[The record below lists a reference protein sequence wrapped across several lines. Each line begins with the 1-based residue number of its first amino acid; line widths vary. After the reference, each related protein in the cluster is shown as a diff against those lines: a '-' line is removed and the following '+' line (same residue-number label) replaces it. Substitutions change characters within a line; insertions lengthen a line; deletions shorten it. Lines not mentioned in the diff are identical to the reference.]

1 MSQGGAITSAGRYC
15 LTNDIDA
22 ITFPTKTDL
31 FTVEVVICL
40 NGHKITGNGGS
51 AIYIEDDYNAS
62 AGGGGVFVNGG
73 EVSFNGGKIIDNT
86 AANARGG
93 GIFVKGN
100 TVLNLDGSYVSGNSA
115 GVGGGVSVKEY
126 TVKYTDE
133 NGYTVTIKMY

>member
-1 MSQGGAITSAGRYC
+1 MSQRGAITSAGRYC

-40 NGHKITGNGGS
+40 NGHKITGNGG
-51 AIYIEDDYNAS
+51 
-62 AGGGGVFVNGG
+62 
-73 EVSFNGGKIIDNT
+73 KIIDNT
-86 AANARGG
+86 AANAHGG

-100 TVLNLDGSYVSGNSA
+100 TVLNLDGTYVSGNSA

-126 TVKYTDE
+126 AVKYTDE

>member
-40 NGHKITGNGGS
+40 NGHKITGNGG
-51 AIYIEDDYNAS
+51 
-62 AGGGGVFVNGG
+62 
-73 EVSFNGGKIIDNT
+73 KIIDNT

-93 GIFVKGN
+93 EIFVKGN
-100 TVLNLDGSYVSGNSA
+100 TVLNLDGTYVSGNSV
-115 GVGGGVSVKEY
+115 GVVGGVYVKEY
-126 TVKYTDE
+126 AVKYTDE

>member
-40 NGHKITGNGGS
+40 NGHKISG
-51 AIYIEDDYNAS
+51 
-62 AGGGGVFVNGG
+62 NGG

-100 TVLNLDGSYVSGNSA
+100 TVLNLDGTYVSGNSA

-126 TVKYTDE
+126 AVKYTDE

>member
-62 AGGGGVFVNGG
+62 AGGGV
-73 EVSFNGGKIIDNT
+73 
-86 AANARGG
+86 
-93 GIFVKGN
+93 
-100 TVLNLDGSYVSGNSA
+100 Y
-115 GVGGGVSVKEY
+115 VKEY
-126 TVKYTDE
+126 AVKYTDE

>member
-40 NGHKITGNGGS
+40 NGHKITGNGG
-51 AIYIEDDYNAS
+51 N
-62 AGGGGVFVNGG
+62 
-73 EVSFNGGKIIDNT
+73 IIDNT

-100 TVLNLDGSYVSGNSA
+100 TVLNLDGTYVSGNSA
-115 GVGGGVSVKEY
+115 GVGGGVYVKEY
-126 TVKYTDE
+126 AVKYTDE